1 MTKREMIQ
9 TIQVAEAK
17 AWKDYQ
23 DAKALWG
30 DDNAVTTRRRQRWS
44 TIYDMRETLGIDVM
58 TWDDRKALGLAD

>member
-23 DAKALWG
+23 DAKTLWG

-44 TIYDMRETLGIDVM
+44 TIYDMRETLGIDIM
-58 TWDDRKALGLAD
+58 TWDDQKALGLAD